1 MTKQKLLASVFSLK
15 IFGAHAVRSLRRMC
29 LGSRNE
35 CKYVQFR
42 KPYLHKCYLN
52 IFYITKMQVLGTY
65 INNTSQSLNM
75 ICFMFIHYECHEI
88 FSFKD
93 FIPLTIAVATCM
105 LGIKNLLPVGVL
117 REFLSLS
124 LDVRM
129 TSLISFKAP
138 EN

>member
-42 KPYLHKCYLN
+42 KPYLHICYLN

-65 INNTSQSLNM
+65 IYNTSQSFNM
-75 ICFMFIHYECHEI
+75 IIHYECHEI
-88 FSFKD
+88 FSFED
-93 FIPLTIAVATCM
+93 FIPLTKAVATCM
-105 LGIKNLLPVGVL
+105 LGFKNLLPVGVL
-117 REFLSLS
+117 REFLSPS

-129 TSLISFKAP
+129 TCLISFKAP